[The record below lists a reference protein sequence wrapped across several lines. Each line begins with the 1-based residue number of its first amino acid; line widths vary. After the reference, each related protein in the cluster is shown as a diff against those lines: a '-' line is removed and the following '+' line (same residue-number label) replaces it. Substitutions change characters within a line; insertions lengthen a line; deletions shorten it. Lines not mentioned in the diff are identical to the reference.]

1 MSDLP
6 HIYFLG
12 DNIRSN
18 ELSSNYE
25 YDNIPTFNENEFPIL
40 LTNNNDERT
49 TGENISNQNEIEP
62 NTHNFLGRTRNA
74 ENRKEE
80 SHDKYSFDNA
90 SGKMKYLIY
99 KETFKFINKKIKV
112 KYGNIGHGKNKKKLI
127 LAKHAQIANS
137 KIDYNKEFLYKSLK
151 EIFSVELSGRVKNY
165 DKEHNQI
172 LIEKLINEDDMEKR
186 EYFKGLFNLTFLE
199 CLKYFRGEKNEKYV
213 YIEGLKK
220 FNDLVKENKFKKYE
234 DAEDYINYLREFI
247 NDYENILDSRKGRRS
262 PIINDEVI

>member
-127 LAKHAQIANS
+127 LAKHDQIANS

-151 EIFSVELSGRVKNY
+151 EIFS
-165 DKEHNQI
+165 
-172 LIEKLINEDDMEKR
+172 
-186 EYFKGLFNLTFLE
+186 
-199 CLKYFRGEKNEKYV
+199 
-213 YIEGLKK
+213 
-220 FNDLVKENKFKKYE
+220 
-234 DAEDYINYLREFI
+234 
-247 NDYENILDSRKGRRS
+247 
-262 PIINDEVI
+262 

>member
-1 MSDLP
+1 
-6 HIYFLG
+6 
-12 DNIRSN
+12 
-18 ELSSNYE
+18 
-25 YDNIPTFNENEFPIL
+25 
-40 LTNNNDERT
+40 
-49 TGENISNQNEIEP
+49 
-62 NTHNFLGRTRNA
+62 
-74 ENRKEE
+74 
-80 SHDKYSFDNA
+80 
-90 SGKMKYLIY
+90 MKYLIY

-127 LAKHAQIANS
+127 LAKHDQIANS

-247 NDYENILDSRKGRRS
+247 NDYENRLGSRKGRRS

>member
-74 ENRKEE
+74 ENRK
-80 SHDKYSFDNA
+80 
-90 SGKMKYLIY
+90 GK
-99 KETFKFINKKIKV
+99 
-112 KYGNIGHGKNKKKLI
+112 
-127 LAKHAQIANS
+127 S
-137 KIDYNKEFLYKSLK
+137 W
-151 EIFSVELSGRVKNY
+151 
-165 DKEHNQI
+165 
-172 LIEKLINEDDMEKR
+172 
-186 EYFKGLFNLTFLE
+186 
-199 CLKYFRGEKNEKYV
+199 
-213 YIEGLKK
+213 
-220 FNDLVKENKFKKYE
+220 
-234 DAEDYINYLREFI
+234 
-247 NDYENILDSRKGRRS
+247 
-262 PIINDEVI
+262 